1 MDRAVKKQHHLI
13 YYLRVEFSDA
23 TLFRVMLA
31 TPLVKSNEFMLTFG
45 LFVGYGLYS
54 LLRKSYSVA
63 LPFMRATLSL
73 SKSDVGNI
81 ATSFSVAYGISK
93 FIGGV
98 VSDFLPP
105 EAMFSIGLFLT
116 ALSNL
121 FFSFSTSTTVLCI
134 FWFFNGTVQGEI
146 NRANLNHHYFS
157 TKNFL
162 VVNQCQ
168 YLSSSVYFLIC

>member
-1 MDRAVKKQHHLI
+1 MALSGLSNSKEALYNLQPLGTLRAIFVDR
-13 YYLRVEFSDA
+13 
-23 TLFRVMLA
+23 TTFRVMSA
-31 TPLVKSNEFMLTFG
+31 TTSGKSNELMLTFG

-73 SKSDVGNI
+73 SKTDVGNI

-105 EAMFSIGLFLT
+105 EAMFAMGLFLT
-116 ALSNL
+116 ALSNV
-121 FFSFSTSTTVLCI
+121 FFSLSTSTTVLCT
-134 FWFFNGTVQGEI
+134 FWFFNGAVQGKTG
-146 NRANLNHHYFS
+146 RTNLSHH
-157 TKNFL
+157 
-162 VVNQCQ
+162 
-168 YLSSSVYFLIC
+168 LSAIRTL